1 MGNRSSRSFATNA
14 QSWRAELKPRP
25 KQRPRTQPATGGRID
40 AKQRRA
46 LARLGLATVSAY
58 AAPTLLALRS
68 SPCDAESPGRV
79 EFAA

>member
-1 MGNRSSRSFATNA
+1 MTSGR
-14 QSWRAELKPRP
+14 
-25 KQRPRTQPATGGRID
+25 RID

-58 AAPTLLALRS
+58 AAPTLLTLRS